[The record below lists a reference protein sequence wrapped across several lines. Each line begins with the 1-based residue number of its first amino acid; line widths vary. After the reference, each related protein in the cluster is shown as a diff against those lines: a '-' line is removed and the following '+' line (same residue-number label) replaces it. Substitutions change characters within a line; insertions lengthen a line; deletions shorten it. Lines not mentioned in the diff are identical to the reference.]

1 MTEAKKADD
10 KRPQPKATAL
20 GRPISRRS
28 SIKLGVLTLGVALP
42 LITTLAPTEARA
54 QDSSEG

>member
-1 MTEAKKADD
+1 MSKDTKTDAKQPELV
-10 KRPQPKATAL
+10 RPY
-20 GRPISRRS
+20 GRPITRRS

-54 QDSSEG
+54 QSSSEG

>member
-1 MTEAKKADD
+1 MTKKQKPDD
-10 KRPQPKATAL
+10 KKPVQKPAPRVM
-20 GRPISRRS
+20 SRRS

-54 QDSSEG
+54 EGSSTG